1 MSQQLAP
8 YRPDVHPPLRN
19 PLLVTPP
26 ETVPTVNDLEATQ
39 SELTALKR
47 IALERAKK
55 AVGDLKII
63 EHEMKKM
70 RELEKGKARAVPPQR
85 VKRESSCACNVV
97 IHGKEI
103 Y

>member
-8 YRPDVHPPLRN
+8 YPPDAHPPLRN
-19 PLLVTPP
+19 PLLVAPP
-26 ETVPTVNDLEATQ
+26 ESIPTVNDLEATH

-47 IALERAKK
+47 IARERSKK
-55 AVGDLKII
+55 AAGDLKII

-70 RELEKGKARAVPPQR
+70 RELEKGKARAIPPQR
-85 VKRESSCACNVV
+85 VKRESSCAYNV
-97 IHGKEI
+97 IMHGKNK